1 MNTPYKRLLKNLY
14 VTMFTTKL
22 FKRETVDCNSNM
34 LKICNIS
41 LQGIF
46 MPDHIIEIIKNKKA
60 RFEYEIMDTFEAGI
74 VLKGTEVKSIRQ
86 KKVSIQESYARI
98 KNSEAF
104 LVGMNISLYTMGN
117 YFNHDPLR
125 ERKLLLHRYE
135 IKRLT
140 GKLNE
145 KGYTLIPLKMYIKN
159 GKVKLELGLAKGK
172 NIRDKRKTIQERDM
186 NRDMQREMK
195 KYL

>member
-1 MNTPYKRLLKNLY
+1 M
-14 VTMFTTKL
+14 
-22 FKRETVDCNSNM
+22 
-34 LKICNIS
+34 CNIIAWGNA
-41 LQGIF
+41 LRVIMCNIKGIN
-46 MPDHIIEIIKNKKA
+46 MSDHIIEIIRNKKA
-60 RFEYEIMDTFEAGI
+60 RFEYEIVDTFEAGI

-104 LVGMNISLYTMGN
+104 IVGMNISLYTMGN

-125 ERKLLLHRYE
+125 ERKLLLHRQE

-145 KGYTLIPLKMYIKN
+145 KGFTLVPLKMYIKN
-159 GKVKLELGLAKGK
+159 GKVKIELGLAKGK

-186 NRDMQREMK
+186 NRDMQREIK
-195 KYL
+195 KYV